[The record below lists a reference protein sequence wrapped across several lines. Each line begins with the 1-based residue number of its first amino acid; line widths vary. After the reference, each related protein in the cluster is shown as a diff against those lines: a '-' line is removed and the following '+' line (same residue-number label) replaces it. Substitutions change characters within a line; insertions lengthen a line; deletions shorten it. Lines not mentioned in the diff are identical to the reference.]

1 MAVAVAVSFLEFSSP
16 WRCCVVKPPLRTK
29 SLGTKVSD
37 AEYAQLEALASARS
51 QTISEFIRSVLLE
64 QIAAPNGRW
73 PRSRGFRD
81 LGSGPVRTRRGT
93 KSKWHEH
100 ADCLWPVRSQVRLY
114 EWIDADRVHR
124 SYGGGN
130 GCDTQR
136 QRHGIFS
143 TCRLVGIIRFAQDGG
158 GNVIY
163 DRAYAPF
170 GEPYDEYNNVTTN
183 RNFTAQTED
192 TTPGLY
198 DFLFR
203 QHVLT
208 ATAKL
213 VRQLLDKQRN
223 VVGYWV

>member
-1 MAVAVAVSFLEFSSP
+1 MSGGSGSHPCSHLTSRLS
-16 WRCCVVKPPLRTK
+16 
-29 SLGTKVSD
+29 
-37 AEYAQLEALASARS
+37 AES
-51 QTISEFIRSVLLE
+51 QHLDR
-64 QIAAPNGRW
+64 AAGGW

-143 TCRLVGIIRFAQDGG
+143 TCRLAGVIALCRNRIRNRVFMMERTLRSARTTQSTWCNHGSILHRADAGHHTWAVRFLVPPAKLLTVPLAGARSGRLGG
-158 GNVIY
+158 GGHYQPTDLEQICLCGQQSFEQCGPSWAVL
-163 DRAYAPF
+163 DGMP
-170 GEPYDEYNNVTTN
+170 
-183 RNFTAQTED
+183 TECAARGL
-192 TTPGLY
+192 PGGRL
-198 DFLFR
+198 
-203 QHVLT
+203 
-208 ATAKL
+208 
-213 VRQLLDKQRN
+213 
-223 VVGYWV
+223 W